1 MPKAAESARV
11 VLSVLCVAAL
21 VAAVAY
27 IVCLFLTTPIQ
38 VKVTN
43 YDAYRTE
50 ALKMI
55 REEAAS
61 FFQLGVAVL
70 GALWAAMIVSKDNR
84 LRREDVPE
92 IVMFV
97 ATGLLL
103 VGSLYFNWKYGRLLA
118 QLYWDMG
125 PPLSAQA
132 QFADVMNSR
141 YVVVHYRA
149 VQICF
154 YGVLIMSAVCT
165 FSSSMLRRIP

>member
-1 MPKAAESARV
+1 MPKAAQSARV
-11 VLSVLCVAAL
+11 VLSVVCVVAL
-21 VAAVAY
+21 VSAVAY
-27 IVCLFLTTPIQ
+27 IVFLFLTTPIQ
-38 VKVTN
+38 VKVT
-43 YDAYRTE
+43 DFDTYRTE
-50 ALKMI
+50 ALKMNL
-55 REEAAS
+55 EEAAS

-84 LRREDVPE
+84 LRREDRPE

-103 VGSLYFNWKYGRLLA
+103 VGFLYLHWKYGRLLA

-125 PPLSAQA
+125 PPLSPKA

-141 YVVVHYRA
+141 YVLVHYRA

-154 YGVLIMSAVCT
+154 YGGLIMSAICT
-165 FSSSMLRRIP
+165 FSNSMLRRIP